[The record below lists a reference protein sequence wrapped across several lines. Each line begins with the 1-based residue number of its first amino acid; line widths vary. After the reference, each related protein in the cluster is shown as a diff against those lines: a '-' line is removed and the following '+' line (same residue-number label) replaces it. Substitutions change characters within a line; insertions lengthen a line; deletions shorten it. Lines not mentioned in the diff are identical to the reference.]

1 MSALS
6 SLARLQAAAAGVAQP
21 LATVR
26 HCHVSAAPL
35 VLIPLRLA
43 GEAAAPLAI
52 MLGADRDDP
61 SLLVVPQPRNRDLR
75 FAFAA
80 ETAKLVLNHIET
92 SRGAVETLAPSRTA
106 AKSGE
111 VEERIRYGDA
121 PQVLVPNRG
130 GVTFLRLLGR
140 STRFRGTE
148 GPYAVDPAV
157 PVLGRWLTW
166 FADRYDHP
174 GSSLLLAMTEALR
187 LHWATGQSSLEDGN
201 LAALL
206 GWIDPPDGLDGP
218 AAAARAEDPVT
229 SPPAGPATDPTF
241 DNEVLAPAIAA
252 YDRSN
257 GAPRAEERLRAAVAS
272 QLAPTWDLMWRAADL
287 LRALPEGASVQRR
300 WERDRDSFTYYH
312 QTFGEAYP
320 QARRDTPV
328 RAARRLHDLERAQDA
343 YEAQRAFD
351 DPLVMAE
358 HRLTGQAFGGVVT
371 ESDPTRL
378 DESGKRPKLRPYL
391 RVATEDPV
399 RLDVGTTV
407 CNAARPALKGRIVEF
422 GTGGVL
428 LELTGGMG
436 RKLTPEPGVV
446 PAVGE
451 RVCFTSLTE
460 GSFGQAKFPDRED
473 TPWTHGG
480 PPEDYVP
487 TDEDAEEEWS

>member
-6 SLARLQAAAAGVAQP
+6 SLARLEAAAAGAARP

-26 HCHVSAAPL
+26 HCHVADAPL
-35 VLIPLRLA
+35 VLVPLRLA
-43 GEAAAPLAI
+43 GEAAAPLAV
-52 MLGADRDDP
+52 LAGSAPDAP
-61 SLLVVPQPRNRDLR
+61 ELLVVPQPRNRDLR

-80 ETAKLVLNHIET
+80 DLARLVLKHVET
-92 SRGAVETLAPSRTA
+92 SRGEVEELPPG
-106 AKSGE
+106 KEG
-111 VEERIRYGDA
+111 EERIRYGDA
-121 PQVLVPNRG
+121 PQLLVPNRG
-130 GVTFLRLLGR
+130 GVAFLRLMGR
-140 STRFRGTE
+140 STRFRSTE

-174 GSSLLLAMTEALR
+174 GSSLLGAMTELLR

-201 LAALL
+201 LAALM

-218 AAAARAEDPVT
+218 AAAARAEDPVVC
-229 SPPAGPATDPTF
+229 PPAGPATDPTF

-252 YDRSN
+252 YDRS
-257 GAPRAEERLRAAVAS
+257 GGGQVAEERLREAVAG
-272 QLAPTWDLMWRAADL
+272 QLTPTWDLMWRAVEV
-287 LRALPEGASVQRR
+287 LRRLPEGASVPRR
-300 WERDRDSFTYYH
+300 WERDRDAFTYYH

-320 QARRDTPV
+320 QARRDSPV

-343 YEAQRAFD
+343 YDAQRAFD

-358 HRLTGQAFGGVVT
+358 HRLAGQAFGGVVT
-371 ESDPTRL
+371 ESDPARL
-378 DESGKRPKLRPYL
+378 DETGKRPKLRPL
-391 RVATEDPV
+391 VRIATADPV
-399 RLDVGTTV
+399 RLDPGTTV
-407 CNAARPALKGRIVEF
+407 CSAARPALKGRIVGIE
-422 GTGGVL
+422 GGAVL

-446 PAVGE
+446 PAADD
-451 RVCFTSLTE
+451 RVCFTSLTD
-460 GSFGQAKFPDRED
+460 GSFGVARFPDREE

-487 TDEDAEEEWS
+487 THEDAEEEWS

>member
-6 SLARLQAAAAGVAQP
+6 SLARLEAARAGIAQP

-26 HCHVSAAPL
+26 HCHVSDAPL
-35 VLIPLRLA
+35 VLVPLKLA
-43 GEAAAPLAI
+43 GEAAAPLAV
-52 MLGADRDDP
+52 MLGSAPGDP

-80 ETAKLVLNHIET
+80 ELAKLVLNHIET
-92 SRGAVETLAPSRTA
+92 SRG
-106 AKSGE
+106 E
-111 VEERIRYGDA
+111 VEELPPGKEGDERIRYSNA
-121 PQVLVPNRG
+121 PQLLVPNRG
-130 GVTFLRLLGR
+130 GVAFLRLMGR
-140 STRFRGTE
+140 STRFRSTE
-148 GPYAVDPAV
+148 GPYAVDAAV

-174 GSSLLLAMTEALR
+174 GSSLLLAVTEALR

-201 LAALL
+201 LAALM
-206 GWIDPPDGLDGP
+206 GWIDPPDGMDGP
-218 AAAARAEDPVT
+218 AAAARAEDPVLC
-229 SPPAGPATDPTF
+229 PPAGPTTDPTF

-252 YDRSN
+252 YDRAGRGS
-257 GAPRAEERLRAAVAS
+257 RAEERLRGAIAG
-272 QLAPTWDLMWRAADL
+272 QLTPTWDLMWRAVEL
-287 LRALPEGASVQRR
+287 LRGLPEGASVPRR
-300 WERDRDSFTYYH
+300 WERDRDAFTYYH

-320 QARRDTPV
+320 QARRDPPV

-343 YEAQRAFD
+343 YDAQRAFD

-358 HRLTGQAFGGVVT
+358 HRLNGQAFGGAVT
-371 ESDPTRL
+371 ECDPARL
-378 DESGKRPKLRPYL
+378 DETGKRPKLRPLL
-391 RVATEDPV
+391 RVGTQDPV

-407 CNAARPALKGRIVEF
+407 CNAARPALKGRIVE
-422 GTGGVL
+422 TGDGSVL

-436 RKLTPEPGVV
+436 RKLTPEPGAV
-446 PAVGE
+446 PQVGD

-460 GSFGQAKFPDRED
+460 GSFGAAKFPDRED

-480 PPEDYVP
+480 PPGEYVP

>member
-1 MSALS
+1 MSALT
-6 SLARLQAAAAGVAQP
+6 SLAQLRAAVDGIAQP

-26 HCHVSAAPL
+26 HCHVAEAPL
-35 VLIPLRLA
+35 VLVPLKLA
-43 GEAAAPLAI
+43 GEAAAPLAV
-52 MLGADRDDP
+52 LVGAARDDA

-75 FAFAA
+75 FQFAA
-80 ETAKLVLNHIET
+80 EFAKLVLNHIET
-92 SRGAVETLAPSRTA
+92 SRGGVEELPPG
-106 AKSGE
+106 KDGD
-111 VEERIRYGDA
+111 ERIRYGDA
-121 PQVLVPNRG
+121 PQLLVPNRG
-130 GVTFLRLLGR
+130 GVGFLRLLGR
-140 STRFRGTE
+140 STRFRSTE

-174 GSSLLLAMTEALR
+174 GSSLLRAMTEVLR

-229 SPPAGPATDPTF
+229 CPPAGPATDPTF

-252 YDRSN
+252 YDRS
-257 GAPRAEERLRAAVAS
+257 GGDHRAEERLRGAIAG
-272 QLAPTWDLMWRAADL
+272 QLEPTWELMWRAVGL
-287 LRALPEGASVQRR
+287 LRALPEGASVPGR
-300 WERDRDSFTYYH
+300 WERDRDAFTYYH

-320 QARRDTPV
+320 QARRDPPV

-343 YEAQRAFD
+343 YDAQRAFD

-358 HRLTGQAFGGVVT
+358 YRLAGQAFGGVVT
-371 ESDPTRL
+371 DCEPDRL
-378 DESGKRPKLRPYL
+378 DETGKRPKLRPHL
-391 RVATEDPV
+391 RVGTADPV

-407 CNAARPALKGRIVEF
+407 CNAARPALKGKIVELAA
-422 GTGGVL
+422 GSVL

-436 RKLTPEPGVV
+436 RKLTAEPGSV
-446 PAVGE
+446 PRPGE
-451 RVCFTSLTE
+451 RVCFTSLSE
-460 GSFGQAKFPDRED
+460 GSFGAAKFPDRED

-480 PPEDYVP
+480 PPEEYVP